1 MLIENYGVT
10 PRSSMNPQK
19 NYRIKDLSE
28 KTGFSTDT
36 IRFYEKKDLIQP
48 SFRGANNYRYYD
60 EKILNKLIFIK
71 RCRALEISLNE
82 ITQLL
87 ELEQSPA
94 QSCSAVNQLIDD
106 HILQVTDK
114 INELKKFQTQLVELR
129 STCNN
134 DSRINDCQILKQLE
148 ANSP

>member
-10 PRSSMNPQK
+10 LRSSMNLQK
-19 NYRIKDLSE
+19 NYRIKDVAE

-36 IRFYEKKDLIQP
+36 IRFYEKKDLIHP

-60 EKILNKLIFIK
+60 EKTLNKLIFIK

-82 ITQLL
+82 ITKLL
-87 ELEQSPA
+87 ELEQKPT

-114 INELKKFQTQLVELR
+114 INELKKFQTQLIELR
-129 STCNN
+129 SSCNN
-134 DSRINDCQILKQLE
+134 DSRIDDCQILKQLE